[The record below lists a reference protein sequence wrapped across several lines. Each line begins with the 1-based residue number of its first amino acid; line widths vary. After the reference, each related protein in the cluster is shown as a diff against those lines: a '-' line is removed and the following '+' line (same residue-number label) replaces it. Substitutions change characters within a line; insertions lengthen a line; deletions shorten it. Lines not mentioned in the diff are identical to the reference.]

1 MEIKEALEAAFA
13 EADPVETVT
22 APIEAVAEKTEPNR
36 DDAGKFAAKE
46 SAPETPVAE
55 KPIEVPVRKAPSS
68 WKPDAQTAWL
78 KADKGEALTTDEV
91 KLLALEGERRESDFH
106 RGVEE
111 FKTHAQKAR
120 AYESVVEP
128 YRKTIESLGVD
139 APTAIGKLLQADHT
153 LRFGDPATKQMYFAQ
168 LAQSYGID
176 IGTLQNPPQVD
187 QQTQYLMNQINSLQE
202 KQNQYYNS
210 VQQQEQSRAS
220 DEITQF
226 ASDGH
231 AHYDAVRGDMAD
243 LLETG
248 KAKSLKD
255 AYDMAVWMR
264 PDIRQSLIEQQ
275 RAEERRIATEQTQH
289 AKAKAAS
296 VSVKGSSPS
305 SGGIQSKTGS
315 IREALEAAFAND

>member
-1 MEIKEALEAAFA
+1 MEIKDALEAAFA
-13 EADPVETVT
+13 ANETPEVAAPVAEVVT
-22 APIEAVAEKTEPNR
+22 EKTEPAR
-36 DDAGKFAAKE
+36 DEAGKFATKE
-46 SAPETPVAE
+46 AAPEAPIE
-55 KPIEVPVRKAPSS
+55 KPIEAPARKAPSS

-78 KADKGEALTTDEV
+78 KADKGEPLTPDEV
-91 KLLALEGERRESDFH
+91 KLLALEGERREGDFH

-128 YRKTIESLGVD
+128 YRKTLDSLGVD

-153 LRFGDPATKQMYFAQ
+153 LRYGDPATKQMYFAQ
-168 LAQSYGID
+168 LAQQYGID

-187 QQTQYLMNQINSLQE
+187 QQTQYLMNQINSLQ
-202 KQNQYYNS
+202 QTQQQYYNS
-210 VQQQEQSRAS
+210 VKQEEQSRAT

-226 ASDGH
+226 ANAGH
-231 AHYDAVRGDMAD
+231 AHYDAVRNDMAD

-275 RAEERRIATEQTQH
+275 RAEERRIATEQAQH

>member
-1 MEIKEALEAAFA
+1 MEIKEALEAAFDSA
-13 EADPVETVT
+13 EPV
-22 APIEAVAEKTEPNR
+22 EAVAAPVEKVAEKEPVAR

-46 SAPETPVAE
+46 PVADTPVE
-55 KPIEVPVRKAPSS
+55 KLVEAPVRKAPSS

-78 KADKGEALTTDEV
+78 KADKGEALSVEEV

-120 AYESVVEP
+120 AYESAVEP

-153 LRFGDPATKQMYFAQ
+153 LRYGDPATKQTYFAQ

-176 IGTLQNPPQVD
+176 IGALQNPPQVD
-187 QQTQYLMNQINSLQE
+187 QQTQYLMNQINSLQ
-202 KQNQYYNS
+202 QTQQQYYNTI
-210 VQQQEQSRAS
+210 QQQEQSRAT
-220 DEITQF
+220 DEIAQF
-226 ASDGH
+226 ASAGH
-231 AHYDAVRGDMAD
+231 AHYDAVRNDMAD

-264 PDIRQSLIEQQ
+264 PDVRQSLIEQQ
-275 RAEERRIATEQTQH
+275 RAEERRIVTEQTQH

-305 SGGIQSKTGS
+305 SGGIQSTKGS